1 MINSWDPTP
10 AQARK
15 RPGAPVAAVAPG
27 ASAAEFVAPQP
38 LLQVTPST
46 RALANGVIQATTRVE
61 VQVRVDQTGHV
72 AFARVL
78 NAANIKRAVANAALN
93 AARQWTF
100 LPATLRGQRVDSDHT
115 IVFEFRPQR

>member
-1 MINSWDPTP
+1 
-10 AQARK
+10 
-15 RPGAPVAAVAPG
+15 
-27 ASAAEFVAPQP
+27 
-38 LLQVTPST
+38 
-46 RALANGVIQATTRVE
+46 VIQTITRVE